1 MHARRLGQHA
11 VHVEQAAADAV
22 REPPHAPSLRVPQSC
37 PTSSAADDVAAWTS
51 GSALRVWDGVD
62 FTGWWVYVVGDLVG
76 VCIAVTLINVVRG
89 MPNKAEIR
97 AAEGSLQ

>member
-1 MHARRLGQHA
+1 
-11 VHVEQAAADAV
+11 
-22 REPPHAPSLRVPQSC
+22 
-37 PTSSAADDVAAWTS
+37 
-51 GSALRVWDGVD
+51 LRVWDGVD

-76 VCIAVTLINVVRG
+76 ACIAVTLINVVRG